1 LNIVGVAI
9 AATFELVITL
19 IAVFELLIFMGVVA
33 PGFSMANFVKG
44 GWGGS
49 DHFTL
54 GSLSGIFAAIPFAI
68 WFFLAIEGVA
78 MAAEEARNPKR
89 SIPIA
94 YVSGILTLVVLAV
107 GVMLFAGGSGDWTRL
122 ASMNAPLPEAM
133 KYIVGD
139 SSGWFHMLVWLGLFG
154 LVASFHGIIL
164 GYSRQMFAL
173 GREGYLPKW
182 LATVH
187 PKFKTPWL
195 AILAGGV
202 IGIAAIFSDTLIQF
216 GGMTLTANIVTMSV
230 FGAIL
235 MYIISMLSLF
245 KLRKSEPELS
255 ASSTYRTPFYPWFPA
270 IALVGACIA
279 MLSMIIYFWL
289 LAIVFVGILGLGF
302 VYYAATHRNRAAAAP
317 VALGLDLEPGA

>member
-1 LNIVGVAI
+1 
-9 AATFELVITL
+9 
-19 IAVFELLIFMGVVA
+19 M
-33 PGFSMANFVKG
+33 
-44 GWGGS
+44 
-49 DHFTL
+49 
-54 GSLSGIFAAIPFAI
+54 FAAVPFAI

-78 MAAEEARNPKR
+78 MAAEEAKDPKR

-94 YVSGILTLVVLAV
+94 YVTGILTLVVLAC
-107 GVMLFAGGSGDWTRL
+107 GVMLFAGAAGDWTKL
-122 ASMNAPLPEAM
+122 AGMNAPLPEAM

-139 SSGWFHMLVWLGLFG
+139 KSGWFHMLVWLGLFG
-154 LVASFHGIIL
+154 LIASFHGIIL

-187 PKFKTPWL
+187 PKFKTPHL

-202 IGIAAIFSDTLIQF
+202 IGIAAIFSDNLIQF

-235 MYIISMLSLF
+235 MYIISMVSLF
-245 KLRKSEPELS
+245 KLRRDEPELS
-255 ASSTYRTPFYPWFPA
+255 KSSTYRTPFYPWFPA

-289 LAIVFVGILGLGF
+289 LALLFIGILALGY
-302 VYYAATHRNRAAAAP
+302 VYYALTHRNRAALSP
-317 VALGLDLEPGA
+317 ISIGLDLEPGA